1 MPCLCARQLL
11 PSVPVFH
18 IVSLSLLMWSTE
30 SQKGYVRFLVIRGKT
45 CYTIVKPSIPLTRSE
60 KKFWNH
66 LCSSSLPSVS
76 IDIKLSWKQTAAGV
90 GGPHCLP
97 SNAFS
102 LSIYP
107 FTRMKCLSALSP
119 SPLGQRLYRDE
130 EALGGSVEGRE
141 LPPQSLTMAE
151 LASLCLKHLEGKH
164 LHFPKFET

>member
-11 PSVPVFH
+11 PSVPVFY

-97 SNAFS
+97 SDAFS

-130 EALGGSVEGRE
+130 EALGGSVSHHGCTGF
-141 LPPQSLTMAE
+141 LMP
-151 LASLCLKHLEGKH
+151 
-164 LHFPKFET
+164 ETLRRKAPSFSKV